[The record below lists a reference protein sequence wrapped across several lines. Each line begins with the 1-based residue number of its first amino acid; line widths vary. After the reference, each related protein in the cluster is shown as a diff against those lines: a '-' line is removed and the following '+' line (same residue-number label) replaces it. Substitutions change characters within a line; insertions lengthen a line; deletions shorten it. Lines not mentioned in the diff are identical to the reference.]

1 MKKQFNKIALLVV
14 VALLVLAVSSCKD
27 PAKQTVGSDQ
37 SGSGYPIT
45 AADDTGRKI
54 VIKKQ
59 IKRIVS
65 LSPGN
70 TEILFVLRLADKVVG
85 VDDFSNYP
93 KAAKNKEKVGG
104 FSTPNIEKIISLKP
118 DLVLADASLQAKEVT
133 ELKRLKIIVFST
145 DSKNLEDIVGLI
157 DKVGRITASGD
168 QAEKVTGRITAEIE
182 EVRSKTR
189 DLRKDEKPVV
199 FYELYN
205 EPLMSAGPS
214 TFIGDMISIAGG
226 KNIAGASKE
235 DYPQF
240 SLETLVDKDPK
251 VYLAGSGSM
260 TDPGDL
266 KNRPGWENLTAV
278 KEGNVFVLDE
288 DIINRPGPRVAQ
300 GLALVARAI
309 HPELFK
315 D

>member
-1 MKKQFNKIALLVV
+1 MKKQINMVVLIV
-14 VALLVLAVSSCKD
+14 VATLLVLTISSCK
-27 PAKQTVGSDQ
+27 PTAKQTSGNDQ
-37 SGSGYPIT
+37 SGSGYPII
-45 AADDTGRKI
+45 AKDDAGQKI
-54 VIKKQ
+54 VVQKP

-70 TEILFVLRLADKVVG
+70 TEILFALGLADKVVG

-93 KAAKNKEKVGG
+93 KETKTKEKVGG
-104 FSTPNIEKIISLKP
+104 FSNPNIEKIISLKP
-118 DLVLADASLQAKEVT
+118 DLVLADASLQAKEVA

-145 DSKNLEDIVGLI
+145 DSKNLKDIVAAI
-157 DKVGRITASGD
+157 KKVGNITDSDD
-168 QAEKVTGRITAEIE
+168 QAEKVTGKITAQIE
-182 EVRSKTR
+182 EVRSKIS
-189 DLRKDEKPVV
+189 DLKKDERPVV

-214 TFIGDMISIAGG
+214 TFIGDMISLAGG
-226 KNIAGASKE
+226 NNIAGESKE

-240 SLETLVDKDPK
+240 SLEVLVDKDPK

-266 KNRPGWENLTAV
+266 KKRPGWENLTAV

-288 DIINRPGPRVAQ
+288 DIINRPGPRIAE

-309 HPELFK
+309 HPEIFK